1 MFNKYS
7 DLQEAA
13 NDKSVYEH
21 RALGGSGVRR
31 IGRQQFL
38 WMTRHSGCL
47 SMDVVRSCLYIV
59 TNIGIIDEGD
69 AENGMSILST
79 LHQRKGTRS
88 VPSCRGGR
96 GLESSQQHFA
106 VNPQLSRL

>member
-79 LHQRKGTRS
+79 LHQRKVATQG
-88 VPSCRGGR
+88 
-96 GLESSQQHFA
+96 HKYA
-106 VNPQLSRL
+106 VITVANTNRYLNIP